1 SPARSGG
8 WSMAGAPTDAGSRRL
23 SNAQLSELLCIAAE
37 ETGRPYQQRRALR
50 RAGRAALRWPLEVRE
65 LLAEGRSLTEL
76 RSIGPWIAG
85 ILSQWLADSPH
96 VPEPPPVRRGFLT
109 HTECTRLLTASDQ
122 GKSVRGDLQVHTLGS
137 DGTNSVFAMA
147 EAARERGL
155 SYLAIT
161 DHSRGLAIANGMN
174 EAQLAVQGEEIE
186 RLNECFT
193 ASRFRI
199 LRGVEM
205 NLSPRGEGDLD
216 TRFLRGLDLVLG
228 AFHSRLRVAE
238 DQTERY
244 LAALRNPSVHILAHP
259 RGRIFNF
266 RLGLQA
272 DWRRVFEC
280 AREHDRA
287 VEGDGYPARQD
298 LDGELLEIAREVGV
312 RISIGSDA
320 HACGQLAFLEFGI
333 AAARRAGIPEDR
345 IVNCMT
351 ADQVIA
357 WAS

>member
-1 SPARSGG
+1 MP
-8 WSMAGAPTDAGSRRL
+8 GAPSDGESRVL
-23 SNAQLSELLCIAAE
+23 SNAQLSELLCLAAE
-37 ETGRPYQQRRALR
+37 QAGRPDEQRRALR
-50 RAGRAALRWPLEVRE
+50 RAGRAALRWPLEARE

-76 RSIGPWIAG
+76 RSVGPWIGG

-109 HTECTRLLTASDQ
+109 HTECRRLLTASDQ

-137 DGTNSVFAMA
+137 DGTNSVLTMA
-147 EAARERGL
+147 EAAREREL

-174 EAQLAVQGEEIE
+174 EGQLAAQGEEIE
-186 RLNECFT
+186 RLNEGFA
-193 ASRFRI
+193 ASGFRI

-205 NLSPRGEGDLD
+205 NLSPRGEDDLA

-228 AFHSRLRVAE
+228 AFHSQLRVGE
-238 DQTERY
+238 NQTERY

-272 DWRRVFEC
+272 DWQRVFAC
-280 AREHDRA
+280 ARDHDRA
-287 VEGDGYPARQD
+287 VEIDGYPDRQD
-298 LDGELLEIAREVGV
+298 LDGELLELAREVGV
-312 RISIGSDA
+312 RISVGSDA

-351 ADQVIA
+351 ADQVVAWTSSIA
-357 WAS
+357 AVRS

>member
-1 SPARSGG
+1 
-8 WSMAGAPTDAGSRRL
+8 
-23 SNAQLSELLCIAAE
+23 
-37 ETGRPYQQRRALR
+37 
-50 RAGRAALRWPLEVRE
+50 
-65 LLAEGRSLTEL
+65 
-76 RSIGPWIAG
+76 
-85 ILSQWLADSPH
+85 
-96 VPEPPPVRRGFLT
+96 LT
-109 HTECTRLLTASDQ
+109 HTECARFLASGPRRPIQ
-122 GKSVRGDLQVHTLGS
+122 GDLQIHTLGS

-155 SYLAIT
+155 SYLAVT

-174 EAQLAVQGEEIE
+174 EEQLARQGEEIE
-186 RLNECFT
+186 LLNAVF
-193 ASRFRI
+193 ASSNFRI

-216 TRFLRGLDLVLG
+216 AGFLSGLDLVLG
-228 AFHSRLRVAE
+228 AFHSRLRVAG

-244 LAALRNPSVHILAHP
+244 LAALRNPSIHILAHP

-266 RLGLQA
+266 RRGLQA

-287 VEGDGYPARQD
+287 VEIDGYPDRQD
-298 LDGELLEIAREVGV
+298 LDGALLHLAREVGV

-320 HACGQLAFLEFGI
+320 HACGQLAFLEFGV
-333 AAARRAGIPEDR
+333 AAAWRAGIPEDR

-357 WAS
+357 WTSSIAAVNERQNLSRSDKPPALMSRED

>member
-1 SPARSGG
+1 
-8 WSMAGAPTDAGSRRL
+8 MAAAPTDAEGQGL
-23 SNAQLSELLCIAAE
+23 SNAQLSELLCLAAE
-37 ETGRPYQQRRALR
+37 ESGRPDHQRRALR
-50 RAGRAALRWPLEVRE
+50 RAGRAALRWPMEARE
-65 LLAEGRSLTEL
+65 LLAQDRSLMDL
-76 RSIGPWIAG
+76 RSIGPWLAG
-85 ILSQWLADSPH
+85 ILGQWLANPPV
-96 VPEPPPVRRGFLT
+96 VPEPPLVRRGFLT
-109 HTECTRLLTASDQ
+109 HSECARLLTASGQ
-122 GKSVRGDLQVHTLGS
+122 RQSIRGDLQVHTLGS

-155 SYLAIT
+155 RYLAIT

-174 EAQLAVQGEEIE
+174 EAQLARQGEEIE
-186 RLNECFT
+186 RLNESF
-193 ASRFRI
+193 ASSGFRI

-216 TRFLRGLDLVLG
+216 ARFLRGLDLVLG

-244 LAALRNPSVHILAHP
+244 LAALRNPSIHVLAHP

-287 VEGDGYPARQD
+287 VEIDGYPDRQD
-298 LDGELLEIAREVGV
+298 LDGELLELAGEVGV

-320 HACGQLAFLEFGI
+320 HACNQLAFLEFGI
-333 AAARRAGIPEDR
+333 AAARRAGIRDDR

-351 ADQVIA
+351 PTKLLA
-357 WAS
+357 WVTGISRA

>member
-1 SPARSGG
+1 MP
-8 WSMAGAPTDAGSRRL
+8 GAPSDGESRGL
-23 SNAQLSELLCIAAE
+23 SNAQLSELLCLAADQA
-37 ETGRPYQQRRALR
+37 GRPYQQRRALQ
-50 RAGRAALRWPLEVRE
+50 RAGRAAFRWPLEARE
-65 LLAEGRSLTEL
+65 VLAEGRSLTEL
-76 RSIGPWIAG
+76 RSVGPWIAG
-85 ILSQWLADSPH
+85 ILSQWLADSH
-96 VPEPPPVRRGFLT
+96 QVPEPPPLRRGFLT

-137 DGTNSVFAMA
+137 DGTNTVFAMA
-147 EAARERGL
+147 DAARERGL
-155 SYLAIT
+155 RYLAIT

-174 EAQLAVQGEEIE
+174 EAQLAAQHEEIE
-186 RLNECFT
+186 RLNEGFA

-216 TRFLRGLDLVLG
+216 PRFLRGLDLVLG
-228 AFHSRLRVAE
+228 AFHSRLRPVE

-244 LAALRNPSVHILAHP
+244 LAALRNPSIHILAHP

-287 VEGDGYPARQD
+287 VEIDGYPDRQD
-298 LDGELLEIAREVGV
+298 LDGELLQLAREVGV

-320 HACGQLAFLEFGI
+320 HACGPLALLEFGV
-333 AAARRAGIPEDR
+333 AAARRARIPEDR

-351 ADQVIA
+351 ADEVVAWTSSIA
-357 WAS
+357 AAR